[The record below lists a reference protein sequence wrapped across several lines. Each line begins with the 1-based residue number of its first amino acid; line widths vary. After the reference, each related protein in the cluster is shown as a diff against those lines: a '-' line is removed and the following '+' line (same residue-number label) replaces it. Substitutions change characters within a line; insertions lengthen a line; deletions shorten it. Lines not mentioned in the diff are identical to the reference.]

1 MLATGSPQPTVP
13 IPSTA
18 APYMVWGWKPSV
30 ALQYQS
36 ATGND
41 IKTKVLNLIRE
52 FQAMKHDTKEQMVN
66 AFMSA
71 GIWGVGLTGLKAA
84 WRAFRAASVIT
95 EAVEAE
101 AIADGIFHFFYLFT
115 SLFIFRSSKF
125 SDFEDRQDGRKQISV
140 PFMVYHLAI

>member
-1 MLATGSPQPTVP
+1 MLTTGSTQPTVP

-41 IKTKVLNLIRE
+41 IKTKVLNLVRD

-66 AFMSA
+66 AFMNA

-84 WRAFRAASVIT
+84 WKAFRAASVIT

-101 AIADGIFHFFYLFT
+101 AIADGMF
-115 SLFIFRSSKF
+115 
-125 SDFEDRQDGRKQISV
+125 
-140 PFMVYHLAI
+140 